1 MQFFK
6 KKLKL
11 LTKIET
17 LELIVNEN
25 ISVSRFGDGELI
37 IALEERGIPFQDY
50 NEEIRDR
57 LINIL
62 KNTDPNI
69 LICYNNN
76 FSKCKEEIYKINYCK
91 IRK

>member
-6 KKLKL
+6 RRVKL

-37 IALEERGIPFQDY
+37 LALEERDIPFS
-50 NEEIRDR
+50 R
-57 LINIL
+57 LQPEN
-62 KNTDPNI
+62 
-69 LICYNNN
+69 
-76 FSKCKEEIYKINYCK
+76 
-91 IRK
+91 